1 LDVTQFVVEIN
12 TPVTLAYAKGGI
24 IDVLPGNVSFSLI
37 KGNTVT
43 ATPLPTQE
51 LVAGVLVS
59 TFTPTLL
66 GFQHLVV
73 DGRVVGDLEVVPR
86 SYQLSLSTLEDVAL
100 GSWKLDKSTKVLTLY
115 TQQGAEMATYDVVD
129 SVTETSR
136 EKL

>member
-1 LDVTQFVVEIN
+1 MTQFVVEIN
-12 TPVTLAYAKGGI
+12 TPVTIAYAKGGI
-24 IDVLPGNVSFSLI
+24 TDTLPGNVAFSLI

-43 ATPLPTQE
+43 TPSLPTQE

-73 DGRVVGDLEVVPR
+73 DGRVVGDLEVVPK
-86 SYQLSLSTLEDVAL
+86 SYQILLSTLEDVAL
-100 GSWKLDKSTKVLTLY
+100 GSWKLDKNTNVLTLY
-115 TQQGAEMATYDVVD
+115 TQQGAPMATYDVVD

>member
-1 LDVTQFVVEIN
+1 MTQFVVEIN

-24 IDVLPGNVSFSLI
+24 IGTFPGNVSFSLI

-66 GFQHLVV
+66 GFQHLVA